1 MGRTMA
7 PSAPQAKCVAVAGA
21 RSHLLGRRKRAMEPP
36 MFWIAIAVAV
46 GIICLLTWIGAAMT
60 RRGLPNR
67 WERRDGMIPGPGGDD
82 LFH

>member
-1 MGRTMA
+1 
-7 PSAPQAKCVAVAGA
+7 
-21 RSHLLGRRKRAMEPP
+21 